1 MFYHLFTT
9 IQKIAPSTSTST
21 STRWRVQVP
30 RYQVQVQVQ
39 VLNLQV
45 QVRVQVPGICTR
57 VQLEYKYKYQVLHL
71 WSILIKSFMKCCG
84 MDRPDPG
91 TTAFDFVME
100 GSCRSKGQNRFFL
113 RTTTQLSQRIA
124 TKIKMQ
130 LIHFSKYLWI

>member
-21 STRWRVQVP
+21 STRWRVQVQVQVP

-57 VQLEYKYKYQVLHL
+57 VVLEYKYKYQVLTSLSSGEPTYGLNGLRQGDKYDLHTPL
-71 WSILIKSFMKCCG
+71 GVCPPF
-84 MDRPDPG
+84 
-91 TTAFDFVME
+91 T
-100 GSCRSKGQNRFFL
+100 FL
-113 RTTTQLSQRIA
+113 NTYKRKLQQ
-124 TKIKMQ
+124 
-130 LIHFSKYLWI
+130 